1 MRIYYTYPTWE
12 LELTEEVATLNEKN
26 DISFIA
32 LLKSPVSMSI
42 SEELDRLS

>member
-1 MRIYYTYPTWE
+1 MRIYYTYPTWD

-32 LLKSPVSMSI
+32 LLKSPVCMSN
-42 SEELDRLS
+42 SERPGRLS